1 VQQVKTDG
9 NMVTDSRT
17 RILQVK
23 GLKMRAE
30 FNHGSET
37 YIYIYDLEAGR
48 KYRLDPKRKEAFVAD
63 LASQSEQWQGG

>member
-1 VQQVKTDG
+1 
-9 NMVTDSRT
+9 
-17 RILQVK
+17 
-23 GLKMRAE
+23 MRAE